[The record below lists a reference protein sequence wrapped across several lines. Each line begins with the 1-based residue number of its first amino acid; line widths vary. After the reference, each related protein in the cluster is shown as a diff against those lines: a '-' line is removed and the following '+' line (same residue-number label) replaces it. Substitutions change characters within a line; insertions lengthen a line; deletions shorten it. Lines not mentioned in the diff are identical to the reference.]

1 MKKPTDTQR
10 LNWIEENNARLQNE
24 AEDEHSLP
32 HAVVYLPT
40 LENGEST
47 WKLSATGDDF
57 REAID
62 CAMDRMAR
70 DIEADNEA
78 QRAEDI
84 RAVETERLASYP
96 PAAVERGREIA
107 ERLRGMAGGC
117 GENSQTVRDAA
128 EVVEYAAARASLG

>member
-1 MKKPTDTQR
+1 MKKPTDSQR
-10 LNWIEENNARLQNE
+10 LNWLEENNARLQNE

-40 LENGEST
+40 LEDGEST
-47 WKLSATGDDF
+47 WKLVATGDDF

-62 CAMDRMAR
+62 RAMESMAR
-70 DIEADNEA
+70 EIEADNEA

-84 RAVETERLASYP
+84 KALETERLASYP
-96 PAAVERGREIA
+96 PAAVERGRELA

-117 GENSQTVRDAA
+117 GDNSQAVQDAA
-128 EVVEYAAARASLG
+128 EIVEYAAARAALG